1 MSTNNDI
8 KIKSMYELNELTA
21 EQKQDIEMI
30 KKVESYLKKVAL
42 REHPMQVLKIDLD
55 SMEERM

>member
-30 KKVESYLKKVAL
+30 KKWN
-42 REHPMQVLKIDLD
+42 HI
-55 SMEERM
+55 